1 MEDVLLLLSK
11 VSFSI
16 LTLDPTPFYYCML
29 FLPFLI
35 LSFSPWTISISRMC
49 SGVLWCIMEFFDSTS
64 LSTCFLIFIGFYSKF
79 WKELPVVNLYIFISH
94 SFVSILHLC
103 FLPYS
108 SLKLLLL
115 ESTNYLLCCQVHCY
129 FAILILLKIDYFLNF
144 GFFFKLFISSTLF
157 FLFLKI
163 KTLYFVSG
171 GIAD

>member
-115 ESTNYLLCCQVHCY
+115 ESTNYLLCCQVHCLLFLFY
-129 FAILILLKIDYFLNF
+129 LKLTISSTLGFILSFLF
-144 GFFFKLFISSTLF
+144 PQLCFSFFFKLKLFI
-157 FLFLKI
+157 
-163 KTLYFVSG
+163 LYR

>member
-1 MEDVLLLLSK
+1 MEDVLLLPSK

-29 FLPFLI
+29 SLPFLI

-64 LSTCFLIFIGFYSKF
+64 LSACFLIFIGFYSKF
-79 WKELPVVNLYIFISH
+79 WKELAVVNLYIFISD
-94 SFVSILHLC
+94 SFLSILHVC

-115 ESTNYLLCCQVHCY
+115 ESTN
-129 FAILILLKIDYFLNF
+129 
-144 GFFFKLFISSTLF
+144 
-157 FLFLKI
+157 
-163 KTLYFVSG
+163 
-171 GIAD
+171 